1 MADLHIGLLLLF
13 LAWVLAYIGKSI
25 LLSARQHVFDS
36 KQSPS
41 RAERQNLL

>member
-13 LAWVLAYIGKSI
+13 SSLGFGLERKTII
-25 LLSARQHVFDS
+25 LSARQHVFGS
-36 KQSPS
+36 KQGPS